1 MGRTLVPA
9 GQFGGNELVDVV
21 ARFLG
26 CIRIN
31 IWQALIHGIGMTGRA
46 DDLQGNE
53 SCGSSMLDIAER
65 LWKLFLLE
73 EDDSSRACKDCSDLR
88 DARHGCYNFH

>member
-1 MGRTLVPA
+1 MGRTLVS
-9 GQFGGNELVDVV
+9 GRQLGGNKLVDVA

-31 IWQALIHGIGMTGRA
+31 VWQALIHEIGMIGQV

-53 SCGSSMLDIAER
+53 SCGSSMLDMVGR
-65 LWKLFLLE
+65 L
-73 EDDSSRACKDCSDLR
+73 
-88 DARHGCYNFH
+88 